1 MKLWGG
7 RFEQS
12 PSEIMEEF
20 NSSLPFD
27 KRLFKEDIAVNIA
40 HAKMLGKAGIITEEE
55 AKTLEKG
62 LKAVLKDMEAGKF
75 VYQASDEDIHTA
87 VERGLTERVGATGG
101 KLRTSRSRND
111 QVVTDFRLF
120 VKNETAATVDLL
132 IELIETI
139 ASRAEKDGAAL
150 MPGYTH
156 MQKAQ
161 PVSLGQHLMAYA
173 FMFSRDAER
182 FLDSMKRT
190 DVLVLGS
197 GALAGTTYQIDQAAV
212 AADLGFAKISE
223 NSMDAVSDR
232 DFALEFLAASA
243 ITMVH
248 LSRLAEELVVWS
260 SREFGFASLAEEF
273 STGSSIMPQKK
284 NPDAAELLRGK
295 AGRVFG
301 DLMTL
306 LTVMKGLPLAYN
318 KDMQEDKEAVF
329 DAADTMEK
337 SLRVC
342 SGVMETVAFDAGR
355 MSKAANDDFI
365 TATELADYLA
375 VKGMPF
381 GQAHTIV
388 GTIVKT
394 CLRKGKTLA
403 DVSVEEY
410 KDYSPLFGRDVIDV
424 IPVRRSVERRVSRGG
439 TAPEQVKMQIKAVR
453 EAAERYRAGLK

>member
-1 MKLWGG
+1 
-7 RFEQS
+7 
-12 PSEIMEEF
+12 
-20 NSSLPFD
+20 
-27 KRLFKEDIAVNIA
+27 
-40 HAKMLGKAGIITEEE
+40 
-55 AKTLEKG
+55 
-62 LKAVLKDMEAGKF
+62 
-75 VYQASDEDIHTA
+75 
-87 VERGLTERVGATGG
+87 
-101 KLRTSRSRND
+101 
-111 QVVTDFRLF
+111 
-120 VKNETAATVDLL
+120 
-132 IELIETI
+132 
-139 ASRAEKDGAAL
+139 
-150 MPGYTH
+150 
-156 MQKAQ
+156 
-161 PVSLGQHLMAYA
+161 
-173 FMFSRDAER
+173 MFSRDAER